1 MQMQTASEAVSFS
14 QEIEEKA
21 AKFYE
26 GLATIFPEQADF
38 FNNMAKENRKFSKQ
52 LHRTYISVITDAI
65 EGSYAIN
72 LDSDNFQFSN
82 DTSEVNNLSDA
93 IQKAKDIEHS
103 IIKYYEL
110 AAEQSRALM
119 ADVPRE
125 MSIIVKKRKKNR
137 LPKLEDLS

>member
-14 QEIEEKA
+14 QEIEEKG

-26 GLATIFPEQADF
+26 GLASIFPDQADI
-38 FNNMAKENRKFSKQ
+38 FNNLAKENRKFSKQ

-72 LDSDNFQFSN
+72 LDSDSFHFSS
-82 DTSEVNNLSDA
+82 DTSNINNLSDA
-93 IQKAKDIEHS
+93 IQKAKEIENS
-103 IIKYYEL
+103 IIKYYEI

-125 MSIIVKKRKKNR
+125 MSKIVKKRKMNR
-137 LPKLEDLS
+137 LPKLEDLL